1 MAPSDS
7 DSSNNSLIQ
16 ISKQK
21 TSNRIAELK
30 EELRILN
37 EKFLNSKVVQT
48 TPKKTKKIQNAT
60 IDSKKIHKP
69 VKREGKEPEWFSS
82 DPEQPI
88 PKEKGKNYYDILR
101 TLHIRKITWNG
112 YVESLRHLCEEYLS
126 EVAKTM
132 MFKDIEIKLIN
143 KTIHKFKDQN
153 ECFPQ
158 TMGDWALREMIRRW
172 VNNYREYNKEPDKS
186 SKTQK
191 SRKHKKSRNSMEL
204 ESTSYNNHTSD
215 VEESQNNSGDFTSIE
230 TLHSDHKNDTEQDDP
245 KLESNNMTTKKM
257 LIKARNNKHK
267 VNEVFTLNTSNLY
280 LQSEQDI
287 PKENSHLSNKI
298 IDIQDDDKNDEISL
312 KRKNPEDS
320 SVTPTN
326 NSSDNKLVDLTSKCK
341 RKRSNSTQI
350 ESTSANNDL

>member
-1 MAPSDS
+1 M
-7 DSSNNSLIQ
+7 
-16 ISKQK
+16 
-21 TSNRIAELK
+21 
-30 EELRILN
+30 
-37 EKFLNSKVVQT
+37 
-48 TPKKTKKIQNAT
+48 
-60 IDSKKIHKP
+60 
-69 VKREGKEPEWFSS
+69 
-82 DPEQPI
+82 PI
-88 PKEKGKNYYDILR
+88 PKEKGKNYYDIPR
-101 TLHIRKITWNG
+101 TLHIRKMTWNG
-112 YVESLRHLCEEYLS
+112 YVELLRHLCEEYLS

-132 MFKDIEIKLIN
+132 MFKDIETKLIN
-143 KTIHKFKDQN
+143 KTIRKFKDQN
-153 ECFPQ
+153 ERFPQ
-158 TMGDWALREMIRRW
+158 TMGNW

-230 TLHSDHKNDTEQDDP
+230 TLHSNHKNDAEQDDP
-245 KLESNNMTTKKM
+245 KLESNNMTTNELQDITQQIEELMNKQKKM

-287 PKENSHLSNKI
+287 PKESSHLSNKI

-320 SVTPTN
+320 SITPTN
-326 NSSDNKLVDLTSKCK
+326 NSSDNKLVDPTSKCK

-350 ESTSANNDL
+350 ESTSANNDLKKQRICRSTRIKTTSTISVNSTNKQKVQRGRPKKRN

>member
-1 MAPSDS
+1 MSVASDS
-7 DSSNNSLIQ
+7 NSSNNSLIQ

-37 EKFLNSKVVQT
+37 EKSLNSKVIQT

-69 VKREGKEPEWFSS
+69 VKPYT
-82 DPEQPI
+82 
-88 PKEKGKNYYDILR
+88 KGKRQNYYDIPR
-101 TLHIRKITWNG
+101 TLHIRKMTLNG
-112 YVESLRHLCEEYLS
+112 YVESLRHLCEEYVS

-132 MFKDIEIKLIN
+132 MFKDIETKLIN
-143 KTIHKFKDQN
+143 KTIRKFKDQN
-153 ECFPQ
+153 ERFPQ

-230 TLHSDHKNDTEQDDP
+230 TLHSDHNNDAEQDDP
-245 KLESNNMTTKKM
+245 KLESNNMTT
-257 LIKARNNKHK
+257 
-267 VNEVFTLNTSNLY
+267 NEL
-280 LQSEQDI
+280 QDI
-287 PKENSHLSNKI
+287 TQRIEELMNK
-298 IDIQDDDKNDEISL
+298 QKKCLL
-312 KRKNPEDS
+312 KQETTNIRKNPEDS

-326 NSSDNKLVDLTSKCK
+326 NFSDNKLVDPTSKCK

-350 ESTSANNDL
+350 ESTSANNDLKKQRTRRST

>member
-245 KLESNNMTTKKM
+245 KLESNNMTT
-257 LIKARNNKHK
+257 
-267 VNEVFTLNTSNLY
+267 NEL
-280 LQSEQDI
+280 QDI
-287 PKENSHLSNKI
+287 T
-298 IDIQDDDKNDEISL
+298 Q
-312 KRKNPEDS
+312 
-320 SVTPTN
+320 
-326 NSSDNKLVDLTSKCK
+326 
-341 RKRSNSTQI
+341 QI
-350 ESTSANNDL
+350 EELMNKQKKCLLKQETTNIRLMKYLL